1 MKNKTPFL
9 ENPTFEKVLIEGEKT
24 QGVYTS
30 LKNGEY
36 VRCECKKDGVKANI
50 AFDLYTR
57 SCNHDL
63 TQEAQERLYKEHQA
77 YIENQFFAARYK
89 GTIHNMFFGTDIY
102 FDVLYGDAEEWFQ
115 KILATLNEDTNLQL
129 TKLIFNRISDIVDP
143 HYQIAS

>member
-9 ENPTFEKVLIEGEKT
+9 ENPTFEKVLSEGKKT
-24 QGVYTS
+24 QGVYIS
-30 LKNGEY
+30 LNNGEF

-50 AFDLYTR
+50 SFDLYTS

-63 TQEAQERLYKEHQA
+63 TQVAQEHLHNEHQA
-77 YIENQFFAARYK
+77 YIKKHFFAARYT

-115 KILATLNEDTNLQL
+115 KILATLN
-129 TKLIFNRISDIVDP
+129 
-143 HYQIAS
+143 